1 MNIFTKHFFF
11 SGEAK
16 ELEIEEAFLSSFEFC
31 ENKGQVTYA
40 VRIQFL
46 CQCPFGFVELSFLA
60 RPTDISNTAGDHVT
74 VKFPAIALLLI

>member
-1 MNIFTKHFFF
+1 MIIFTKHVFIF

-46 CQCPFGFVELSFLA
+46 CQYVPLGLLSSLF
-60 RPTDISNTAGDHVT
+60 
-74 VKFPAIALLLI
+74 